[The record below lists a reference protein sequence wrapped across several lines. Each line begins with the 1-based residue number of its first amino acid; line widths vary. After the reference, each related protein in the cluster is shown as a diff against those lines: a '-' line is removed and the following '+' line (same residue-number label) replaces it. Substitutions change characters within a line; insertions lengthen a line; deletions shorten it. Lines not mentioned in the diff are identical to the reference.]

1 MCNDFLG
8 LAGVV
13 ASKMTCLLPIHMSPE
28 NKPVLILDD
37 DDKIV
42 LVLFA
47 VIKLYF
53 K

>member
-13 ASKMTCLLPIHMSPE
+13 ASKATCLLPILMSPE

-37 DDKIV
+37 DNKIV
-42 LVLFA
+42 FVLFA
-47 VIKLYF
+47 VIKFF